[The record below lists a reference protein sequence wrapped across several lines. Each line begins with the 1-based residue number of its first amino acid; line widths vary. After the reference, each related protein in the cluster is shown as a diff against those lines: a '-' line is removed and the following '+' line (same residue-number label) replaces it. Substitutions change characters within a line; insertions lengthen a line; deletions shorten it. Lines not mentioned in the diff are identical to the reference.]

1 MDVGHSAL
9 VQMKRKQH
17 SGTDSVCHGTREKV
31 QCTHRA
37 HRKMKNRLQSNRGD
51 TSLQLPGKLPHSCQ
65 AECAANPLLNRRV
78 PTHVF
83 SDGGLRFLHSSFES
97 LLLSKSPN
105 NLPINLHQGNGSN
118 RHPCHCFS

>member
-9 VQMKRKQH
+9 VQMKRKRH
-17 SGTDSVCHGTREKV
+17 SGTDSVYDGTRVKE
-31 QCTHRA
+31 QYRHRA
-37 HRKMKNRLQSNRGD
+37 HRKMKNQLQSSRGD
-51 TSLQLPGKLPHSCQ
+51 TFLQLPGSLLHSCQ
-65 AECAANPLLNRRV
+65 AECAANPLLNHHV

-83 SDGGLRFLHSSFES
+83 SAGGLRFLHSSFELS
-97 LLLSKSPN
+97 SKSPN